1 MSLAYVL
8 VLVCSCENNKISIPG
23 RDASRHLYCTFSAVC
38 YVSDPRPSSS
48 QCRLILATI
57 QSCGLGKVLYNALSE
72 LILLFLVYKLNKN
85 EVLYRVEVSLDGR
98 NKCVSTFVNDASLY
112 KTIND
117 QATLMAEIQGEPG
130 VCTNYDALG
139 TLEGT
144 CAIGYHDEIAA
155 AEARIDIA
163 DLEVTSDG
171 FDMDLMMTRGSD
183 PAERRSPPGA
193 DHLAVKEAEEESTQV
208 AGRHAVIATT
218 EEEGDLQDPVVF
230 YPWTKGARLGGVALA
245 DSYSISTLLKTAS
258 SMMSKTLN
266 VIMIFMCMYVKIASM
281 VAGV

>member
-1 MSLAYVL
+1 MNENSLR
-8 VLVCSCENNKISIPG
+8 ENNY
-23 RDASRHLYCTFSAVC
+23 AQTM
-38 YVSDPRPSSS
+38 
-48 QCRLILATI
+48 
-57 QSCGLGKVLYNALSE
+57 LYNSNEMEKESSDIARTYDVAL
-72 LILLFLVYKLNKN
+72 
-85 EVLYRVEVSLDGR
+85 
-98 NKCVSTFVNDASLY
+98 
-112 KTIND
+112 
-117 QATLMAEIQGEPG
+117 
-130 VCTNYDALG
+130 
-139 TLEGT
+139 
-144 CAIGYHDEIAA
+144 AA
-155 AEARIDIA
+155 ARIDTT
-163 DLEVTSDG
+163 DPEVISDG
-171 FDMDLMMTRGSD
+171 FYMDLMMTRGSD

-218 EEEGDLQDPVVF
+218 EEEGELQDPVVF